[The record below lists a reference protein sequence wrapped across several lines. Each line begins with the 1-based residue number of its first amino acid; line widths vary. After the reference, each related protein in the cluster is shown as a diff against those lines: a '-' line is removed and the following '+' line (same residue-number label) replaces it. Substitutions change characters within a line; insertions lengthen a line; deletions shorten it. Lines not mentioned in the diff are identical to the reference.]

1 MVSIVIIKKNG
12 TICTK
17 NVASFDVNTL
27 YKKCSFR
34 KNTHFLLQHTWK
46 ITSTKYI
53 QVFAKNSGRANSEN
67 KYDFPPPIDTILF
80 FGSIA
85 LVQTTEKIIT
95 NTNVTSLTDS
105 EWNVIYET
113 LFGGFDN
120 INSVDSYES
129 DELESCPKKLLT
141 KHGYLKDGF
150 VISEHSSSSEY
161 EDDGDC
167 EIEDDDSEDDVEDD
181 GDVKDDGDIEDDVED
196 DVNVN
201 VIVDECDI
209 QQPDEY
215 IFSDDTDEDDSDDN
229 IGSELT
235 EDEYEDSEEEY

>member
-1 MVSIVIIKKNG
+1 MFIP
-12 TICTK
+12 
-17 NVASFDVNTL
+17 
-27 YKKCSFR
+27 

-67 KYDFPPPIDTILF
+67 KYDFPPPIDAILF

-85 LVQTTEKIIT
+85 IVQTTEKIIT

-113 LFGGFDN
+113 LFGGFDD
-120 INSVDSYES
+120 IHSVDSYES

-161 EDDGDC
+161 EDDEDDDDDGDCDGDCEDDGDIEIENDGDC
-167 EIEDDDSEDDVEDD
+167 EIEDDGDVENDGDVED
-181 GDVKDDGDIEDDVED
+181 
-196 DVNVN
+196 NVN
-201 VIVDECDI
+201 VIVDECYI

-215 IFSDDTDEDDSDDN
+215 ISSDDIDEDSDDN